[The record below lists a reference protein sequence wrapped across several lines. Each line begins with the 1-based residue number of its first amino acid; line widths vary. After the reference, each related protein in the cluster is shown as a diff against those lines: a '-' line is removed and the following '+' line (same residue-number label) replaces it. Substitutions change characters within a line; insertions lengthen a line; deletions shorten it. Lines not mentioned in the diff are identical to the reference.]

1 MTTRCASRTFAVAA
15 AGPGRRAELASVLD
29 QAPVCGHDLEGLAA
43 MLGEPVV
50 ARIVGHMDVADG
62 EQSVEHVVGAS
73 RILLIDLASCD
84 TLLVDMRSQ
93 DPP

>member
-1 MTTRCASRTFAVAA
+1 VVALIAVAT
-15 AGPGRRAELASVLD
+15 RLD
-29 QAPVCGHDLEGLAA
+29 RFNGTGKFTTW
-43 MLGEPVV
+43 LGEPVV

-73 RILLIDLASCD
+73 RVLLIDLTSCD
-84 TLLVDMRSQ
+84 TLLVDMQSQ

>member
-1 MTTRCASRTFAVAA
+1 
-15 AGPGRRAELASVLD
+15 
-29 QAPVCGHDLEGLAA
+29 

-73 RILLIDLASCD
+73 TVLLIDLASCD
-84 TLLVDMRSQ
+84 TRLVDMRSQ